1 MIDINIDSSIKYW
14 VFIPIL
20 MGLIFFS
27 KIKNNLQAIMSEPKK
42 SRIAIKSETGYKD
55 KLKKCLKKF
64 NSNKSEEIP
73 KHLLVDS
80 KRIFQ

>member
-27 KIKNNLQAIMSEPKK
+27 KIKNNLQAIMAEPKK
-42 SRIAIKSETGYKD
+42 SKVAIKSETAFKE
-55 KLKKCLKKF
+55 KLKK
-64 NSNKSEEIP
+64 
-73 KHLLVDS
+73 
-80 KRIFQ
+80 